1 MEDQFKLMQ
10 QYMGD
15 EIVKG
20 LLIPIKLRE
29 YMEKNPFYPEDSLDL
44 NPHLHIK
51 DICVII
57 SQQIIDEGVTCT
69 YEDVMHQWL
78 TIAVFHRELLPL
90 IAKKA

>member
-1 MEDQFKLMQ
+1 MEDQLKLMQ
-10 QYMGD
+10 EYMGD

-20 LLIPIKLRE
+20 ILIPMKLRE
-29 YMEKNPFYPEDSLDL
+29 YFEKNPLHPDDSLDL

-51 DICVII
+51 HICAII
-57 SQQIIDEGVTCT
+57 SQQVIDEGVSCT

-90 IAKKA
+90 FAKP